1 MGNRPQ
7 TLYGIE
13 DSPIGL
19 ASWILDHEQL
29 DRRADP
35 LLILRRQLAEGKI
48 SEEEYLER
56 ESALRLTERR
66 RR

>member
-1 MGNRPQ
+1 VRIAAIA
-7 TLYGIE
+7 LLVV
-13 DSPIGL
+13 L
-19 ASWILDHEQL
+19 ALLAIAFFKAWHEQL

>member
-1 MGNRPQ
+1 VRIAAIA
-7 TLYGIE
+7 LLVV
-13 DSPIGL
+13 L
-19 ASWILDHEQL
+19 ALLAIAFFKAWHEQL
-29 DRRADP
+29 DRQADP